1 MIESSIVPSRRT
13 AFAGIVAI
21 AAGLV
26 CFLLFTG
33 RAFLDLAATVAGGGA
48 RLQLL
53 SAVLGGGGIA
63 GSLLAARRFDLG
75 HFSPALGNAFRA
87 CGVAAALAL
96 VAQAWW
102 VFLLT
107 AGAVGLSLGWVV
119 VTLAVGL
126 RSILG
131 TARLG
136 RYIGMAIGVAYA
148 LCSLPWIFAASP
160 WTQLLL
166 AGAAAVIGAL
176 AAPWLW
182 PRSPSQSSSPDY
194 APRVSLLWVAI
205 FLALVWLDTVIFQVV
220 LHTPAL
226 KAGGWSG
233 VWKLGGNSGVCLVAA
248 LLAGRALDHGWLG
261 RLQVVAFALLAG
273 AVVFLDEKW
282 RIFLLAQVGY
292 AAGVSIYSTALVYYA
307 ARSGRPLLV
316 GLLVAV
322 AGWGG
327 CILGPGVVQE
337 RAQVPYAFLGAAGAV
352 IAVALGLRTWW
363 RRPTAGIA
371 GAATPEP
378 NEPVAGSLR

>member
-1 MIESSIVPSRRT
+1 MTESSIVPSRQT

-21 AAGLV
+21 TAGFV

-33 RAFLDLAATVAGGGA
+33 LAFLDLATTVAGGTD

-53 SAVLGGGGIA
+53 AAVLGGGGIV

-75 HFSPALGNAFRA
+75 HFSPTLGNAFRA
-87 CGVAAALAL
+87 CGVAAALAF
-96 VAQAWW
+96 VAQVWW

-107 AGAVGLSLGWVV
+107 AAAVGLSLGWLA
-119 VTLAVGL
+119 VTLSVGL

-136 RYIGMAIGVAYA
+136 RYIGVATGVAYA

-160 WTQLLL
+160 RTQLLL

-194 APRVSLLWVAI
+194 TPRVAFLWVAI
-205 FLALVWLDTVIFQVV
+205 FLALVALAAATAHII
-220 LHTPAL
+220 LHTPVL
-226 KAGGWSG
+226 QAGGWSG
-233 VWKLGGNSGVCLVAA
+233 WVNLGSAA
-248 LLAGRALDHGWLG
+248 LVSLVVAIFAGRALDHGWLG
-261 RLQVVAFALLAG
+261 GRQAVAFALLAG
-273 AVVFLDEKW
+273 AVVLLDVRWRVFLPA
-282 RIFLLAQVGY
+282 RLGY
-292 AAGVSIYSTALVYYA
+292 TAGVSIYSTALVYYA

-316 GLLVAV
+316 GVLFAV

-327 CILGPGVVQE
+327 SLLGLGLAQGLT
-337 RAQVPYAFLGAAGAV
+337 QVPYSFLVSAGLV
-352 IAVALGLRTWW
+352 IAVALGLRARW
-363 RRPTAGIA
+363 RRQISRSVRTATEA
-371 GAATPEP
+371 P
-378 NEPVAGSLR
+378 NNSVART